1 MNPLMSGPEPLPR
14 TATRPVLTVPA
25 LRRHKVRDGAEPLVM
40 LTAYD
45 APTARLAAAAGID
58 LLLVGDSVGTAV
70 LGYDSTVPVTL
81 DDIIH
86 HARAVRRG
94 APRAQV
100 VADLPFLTYQ
110 ASDEQAV
117 TNAGRLIQEGGA
129 DAVKLEGGRT
139 QADRIHAIVSAGI
152 PVVGHIGLTPQSA
165 GALGGMR
172 VQGRDLDGALAL
184 IEDARAVEAAG
195 AHLLVVEVVP
205 ADLGALLTE
214 VVSIPTIGIGAGA
227 ACDGQVLVWTD
238 LAGLTAKAPEE
249 AIRPRFVEPMLDLNG
264 MLTEAFAGFAAAVRS
279 GAYPQAQHTY
289 PMKAEVL
296 AELRA
301 SLGESAAKPGGRGNA

>member
-1 MNPLMSGPEPLPR
+1 MSGPESIVSHEARPARAPL
-14 TATRPVLTVPA
+14 TIPA
-25 LRRHKVRDGAEPLVM
+25 LRRHKVRAGVEPLAM

-45 APTARLAAAAGID
+45 APTARLAAAAGVD

-81 DDIIH
+81 DDIVH
-86 HARAVRRG
+86 HAKAVRRG
-94 APRAQV
+94 APHAHV

-110 ASDEQAV
+110 VSDEQAV
-117 TNAGRLIQEGGA
+117 TNAGRLVQEGGA
-129 DAVKLEGGRT
+129 DAVKLEGGRA
-139 QADRIHAIVSAGI
+139 QADRIRAIVSAGI

-195 AHLLVVEVVP
+195 AHMLVVEVVP
-205 ADLGALLTE
+205 AELGALITE
-214 VVSIPTIGIGAGA
+214 TVSIPTIGIGAGA

-249 AIRPRFVEPMLDLNG
+249 AIRPRFAAPTLDLNAV
-264 MLTEAFAGFAAAVRS
+264 LEDAFAGFAAAVRS
-279 GAYPQAQHTY
+279 GAYPQPEQTY
-289 PMKAEVL
+289 PMRAEILDAVRKAL
-296 AELRA
+296 PA
-301 SLGESAAKPGGRGNA
+301 SLAGDDGESDA